1 MVNYFIDR
9 LVFVWVFVIIM
20 MFVGGLAIMNLS
32 VV

>member
-9 LVFVWVFVIIM
+9 SVFVWVFVIIM

-32 VV
+32 VA